1 MPTDDGKRWRRRA
14 EPQDC
19 RLVIRDVA
27 RLLLYP
33 LFLLNCLVVGV
44 GLCLC
49 APCVCAYC
57 RRRQQLWHTT
67 DEYHPHAG
75 DDYVAMEEGAGAGA
89 AEGGSGGNDGEA
101 HQQDQEDQQ
110 QPAMSRGLTLESP
123 VPPPPDSPYQ
133 QEAQPRARP
142 PAPTPLPAVLR
153 GFGANRPD
161 MRRVRYFNF
170 YLPVADGTR
179 LAVDVWLPDGY
190 ASPLFML
197 LE

>member
-1 MPTDDGKRWRRRA
+1 MSTDGKRRRRP

-33 LFLLNCLVVGV
+33 LFLLNWLVVGV

-57 RRRQQLWHTT
+57 RRRQQLWQTT

-75 DDYVAMEEGAGAGA
+75 DDYAAMEEGAGAGGGAVA
-89 AEGGSGGNDGEA
+89 AEGGSGGDDGEA
-101 HQQDQEDQQ
+101 Q
-110 QPAMSRGLTLESP
+110 QPAMSRGMTLESP
-123 VPPPPDSPYQ
+123 VPPPTDSPHQ
-133 QEAQPRARP
+133 QQAQPRTRP

-170 YLPVADGTR
+170 YLPVADGTH
-179 LAVDVWLPDGY
+179 LAVDVWLPPGCVP
-190 ASPLFML
+190 PLFIML